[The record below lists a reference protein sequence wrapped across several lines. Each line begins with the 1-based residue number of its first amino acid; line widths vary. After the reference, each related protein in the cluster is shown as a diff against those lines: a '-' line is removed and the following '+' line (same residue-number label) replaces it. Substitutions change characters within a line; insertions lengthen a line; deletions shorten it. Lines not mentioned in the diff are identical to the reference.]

1 MSKLKSFVTKYPL
14 ISVIVLI
21 LLSTILT
28 EIHIEDQLSAFLDF
42 QSASYLVGI
51 VEQTGVGLLL
61 LLLLKELGLLEA
73 AGFTKPSKWKQ
84 VWLIWPILLYSVL
97 NGGTSPFDGTLTIDT
112 SKPLLIILFI
122 LLYLAVGFMEE
133 IVFRGATL
141 SILLNNWGGSRK
153 KIFWVVLLS
162 NLAFGSLHI
171 VNLIMGRR
179 TLLST
184 GAQVLYGTFFG
195 VFFAACFLRNKS
207 IWPVIFCHALFDL
220 CGNFS
225 NISVGSQTFN
235 QVMELTWQDALVSTL
250 ITLPLL
256 VYGLVLLRKVE
267 PIPSTLRLEK

>member
-1 MSKLKSFVTKYPL
+1 MNKLKKFVNEHP
-14 ISVIVLI
+14 VITVIALI
-21 LLSTILT
+21 LLSTVLT
-28 EIHIEDQLSAFLDF
+28 EIHFEDKLTNIIDF

-51 VEQTGVGLLL
+51 IEQGGVSILLVIL
-61 LLLLKELGLLEA
+61 LGKLGLLEA
-73 AGFTKPSKWKQ
+73 AGFTQPSKWKQ

-112 SKPLLIILFI
+112 GKPLLIVLFI
-122 LLYLAVGFMEE
+122 LLYLSVGFMEE

-141 SILLNNWGGSRK
+141 SILLNKWGGSRK
-153 KIFWVVLLS
+153 QIYWVVLLS
-162 NLAFGSLHI
+162 NLAFGALHL
-171 VNLIMGRR
+171 VNLVMGRR

-207 IWPVIFCHALFDL
+207 IWPVIFGHALFDL

-225 NISVGSQTFN
+225 DIAVGSQSFD
-235 QVMELTWQDALVSTL
+235 QVMDLTWQNALVTTL

-267 PIPSTLRLEK
+267 PIPPTLRI

>member
-141 SILLNNWGGSRK
+141 SILLNKWGGSRK

>member
-1 MSKLKSFVTKYPL
+1 MCKLKSFVTKYPL

>member
-1 MSKLKSFVTKYPL
+1 MSKLKTFVTKYPL

-21 LLSTILT
+21 LFSTVLT
-28 EIHIEDQLSAFLDF
+28 EIHVEDKLSALLDF
-42 QSASYLVGI
+42 QSASYLIGI

-61 LLLLKELGLLEA
+61 LLLLSKLSLLEA
-73 AGFTKPSKWKQ
+73 AGFTQPSKWKQ

-112 SKPLLIILFI
+112 GKPLLIVLFI

-133 IVFRGATL
+133 IVFRGTTL
-141 SILLNNWGGSRK
+141 SILLNKWGGTRRQ
-153 KIFWVVLLS
+153 IYWVVLLS

-207 IWPVIFCHALFDL
+207 IWPVIFGHALFDL

-225 NISVGSQTFN
+225 DISVSSQTFN
-235 QVMELTWQDALVSTL
+235 QVMDLTWQDALVSTL

-267 PIPSTLRLEK
+267 PIPPTLRLEE